1 MMKKILLFL
10 LFSVIISAQK
20 TQLIQ
25 LTQNIKD
32 NEKSAK
38 SLTIIDH
45 RDQKNIG
52 PISHQGQPFEIQ
64 FKDNQIEKAIQDWFI
79 SDNKNSGNTDFVV
92 VVEDLKAF
100 DEPKEKS
107 TIGKL
112 DIKLS
117 SFVKKDDKYYFVH
130 RISEKFSFQP
140 KYDTHIPRLT
150 ATKIAMVFSRF
161 INDSY
166 SISSNDIAMSDNE
179 LRNYEEIN
187 LKQLKSLNSATLS
200 DGVYVDFKSFANQQP
215 NKEYSVYKNKKGFVT
230 GFVNSKEW
238 PVGNGTKF
246 YGFVEN
252 GIPYRQ
258 TQIGFLEM
266 EKDEKGF
273 YIISSKNELFPQG
286 VNDNVLIGSMIGGIV
301 GGVIVAAIESS
312 KKRDPNAP
320 GMGKVCLDSLTGA
333 YIFE

>member
-1 MMKKILLFL
+1 M
-10 LFSVIISAQK
+10 ISAQK
-20 TQLIQ
+20 IQLIQ

-32 NEKSAK
+32 KDKSAK

-52 PISHQGQPFEIQ
+52 QVSHQGQPFEIQ
-64 FKDNQIEKAIQDWFI
+64 FKDNQLEKSIEDWFV
-79 SDNKNSGNTDFVV
+79 SDNKNTGNTDFVV
-92 VVEDLKAF
+92 LVEDLKAY

-112 DIKLS
+112 EVKLS
-117 SFVKKDDKYYFVH
+117 SFVKKDNKYYFVH

-166 SISSNDIAMSDNE
+166 SIPSNDFAMNVID
-179 LRNYEEIN
+179 LKNYEEIN
-187 LKQLKSLNSATLS
+187 LKQLKSLNNATLS
-200 DGVYVDFKSFANQQP
+200 DGVYVDFKSFANQKP
-215 NKEYSVYKNKKGFVT
+215 NKEYLVYKNKKGFVI
-230 GFVNSKEW
+230 GFINSKEL
-238 PVGNGTKF
+238 PIGNGTKF
-246 YGFVEN
+246 YGYVEK

-286 VNDNVLIGSMIGGIV
+286 VSDNVLIGSMIGGVV
-301 GGVIVAAIESS
+301 GGFVVAVIESS

-320 GMGKVCLDSLTGA
+320 GMGKVYLDSLTGA
-333 YIFE
+333 YIFD

>member
-1 MMKKILLFL
+1 MKKALFFL
-10 LFSVIISAQK
+10 LFSVMISAQK

-32 NEKSAK
+32 KDKAAK
-38 SLTIIDH
+38 SLTIIDY
-45 RDQKNIG
+45 RDQKTIG
-52 PISHQGQPFEIQ
+52 PVSHQGQPFEIQ
-64 FKDNQIEKAIQDWFI
+64 FKENQIEKSIQDWFL

-92 VVEDLKAF
+92 VVENIKAY

-107 TIGKL
+107 VTGKL
-112 DIKLS
+112 EIKLS
-117 SFVKKDDKYYFVH
+117 SFVKKGDKYYFVH
-130 RISEKFSFQP
+130 RISENFSFQP
-140 KYDTHIPRLT
+140 KYDTHIPRLA

-166 SISSNDIAMSDNE
+166 SIPSNDFAMTDDE

-187 LKQLKSLNSATLS
+187 VKQLKSLNNETLS
-200 DGVYVDFKSFANQQP
+200 DGVYVDFKSFANQKP
-215 NKEYSVYKNKKGFVT
+215 NKAYSVYKNKKGFVT
-230 GFVNSKEW
+230 GFINAKEL

-246 YGFVEN
+246 YGYVEN

-266 EKDEKGF
+266 EKDENGF

-286 VNDNVLIGSMIGGIV
+286 ISDNVLIGSMIGGVV
-301 GGVIVAAIESS
+301 GGLVVGVIESS
-312 KKRDPNAP
+312 QKRDPNAP
-320 GMGKVCLDSLTGA
+320 GMGKVYLDSLTGA
-333 YIFE
+333 YIFD